1 MRTIDADQLK
11 EEILDYGMN
20 CGFAWGDTITL
31 KISWILELI
40 DKQPTCGAETEAIDI
55 EGTKSD

>member
-11 EEILDYGMN
+11 EAILDYGMN
-20 CGFAWGDTITL
+20 CGFAWGDTITM

-40 DKQPTCGAETEAIDI
+40 DKQPTCGASEEA
-55 EGTKSD
+55 GQ